1 MLELSLSSNPFIQE
15 CNNFKKRILNKN
27 KKLDPKELMFPIL
40 TEEYIENL
48 TFGIYQLKQ
57 AKSYTAEHLDE
68 KNNYLFEVFQLDVSD
83 VIHVKLRSRFA
94 SQTIHDIWIR
104 FDCFLKLTEGQSPII
119 NWLFYLLNS
128 Y

>member
-48 TFGIYQLKQ
+48 IFFVLIYQLKQ

-68 KNNYLFEVFQLDVSD
+68 NNNYLF
-83 VIHVKLRSRFA
+83 
-94 SQTIHDIWIR
+94 
-104 FDCFLKLTEGQSPII
+104 
-119 NWLFYLLNS
+119 
-128 Y
+128 